1 MSDCCTE
8 PSPPA
13 CGGRGQGEGGGAAA
27 SEAPEVHLTLRRGP
41 LPLPRNAAERGKSLV
56 FFFFLVLALAAAPP
70 ASAQRFGAESFTL
83 DNGMQIVV
91 VPNHR
96 VPAVMQMVWYK
107 IGSADDPLGKS
118 GVAHFLEHLMFK
130 GTMATPSGAFTA
142 LISRN
147 GGRDNAFTTQEY
159 TAFHETIARDRLD
172 LVMRLE
178 ADRMTG
184 LVLDDKVVL
193 PERDVVLEER
203 RTRID
208 NEPAALL
215 AEQLRATL
223 FLHHPYRNPNIG
235 WENEIRVLG
244 TVDAL
249 ASYRKWY
256 APNNAIL
263 VVTGDV
269 GTAEVRSLAEKH
281 FGPIPPRPLPA
292 RERVEEPRHYAAT
305 RLEMKSAR
313 AAQPRWSRSYLAP
326 SYRAGETAQAYP
338 LQVLAEILGGGASS
352 RLYKTLVL
360 DRGLALSAGAHYSP
374 SMIDLTTFGVYAT
387 PKPGVSVADLEAA
400 VDAELHRVV
409 RDGVDR
415 GEAQRAKERMQA
427 ASVYAG
433 DSLSGPPNIIGAA
446 LAIGQSLDEVEA
458 WPDRIGAVTSAEI
471 DAAARAVLVERN
483 SATGVLLPEPTS

>member
-1 MSDCCTE
+1 MVFLFL
-8 PSPPA
+8 
-13 CGGRGQGEGGGAAA
+13 A
-27 SEAPEVHLTLRRGP
+27 S
-41 LPLPRNAAERGKSLV
+41 
-56 FFFFLVLALAAAPP
+56 ALFATPVW
-70 ASAQRFGAESFTL
+70 AQRFGAETFAL
-83 DNGMQIVV
+83 DNGMQVVV

-107 IGSADDPLGKS
+107 IGGADDPLGKS
-118 GVAHFLEHLMFK
+118 GIAHFLEHLMFK
-130 GTMATPSGAFTA
+130 GTAAAPPGVFTA

-147 GGRDNAFTTQEY
+147 GGRNNAFTTQDY
-159 TAFHETIARDRLD
+159 TAFHETIARDRLG

-184 LVLDDKVVL
+184 LVLDDTVVL

-203 RTRID
+203 RMRID

-215 AEQLRATL
+215 AEQLHATL

-235 WENEIRVLG
+235 WENEIRLLG
-244 TVDAL
+244 TADAF

-263 VVTGDV
+263 VVAGDV
-269 GTAEVRSLAEKH
+269 GTAEVRSLAEEH
-281 FGPIPPRPLPA
+281 FGPIPPRPVPA

-326 SYRAGETAQAYP
+326 SYRAGETAQAYA

-400 VDAELHRVV
+400 VDGELHRLV
-409 RDGVDR
+409 RDGVDP
-415 GEAQRAKERMQA
+415 GEARRAQERMQA

-446 LAIGQSLDEVEA
+446 LATGQSLDEVEA
-458 WPDRIGAVTSAEI
+458 WPDRIGAVTPAEI

>member
-1 MSDCCTE
+1 LSE
-8 PSPPA
+8 PQRRLRFPP
-13 CGGRGQGEGGGAAA
+13 
-27 SEAPEVHLTLRRGP
+27 SRGP
-41 LPLPRNAAERGKSLV
+41 AERGKRRLAV
-56 FFFFLVLALAAAPP
+56 IFLALTLLATP
-70 ASAQRFGAESFTL
+70 ARAQRFGAESFTL
-83 DNGMQIVV
+83 DNGMQVVV

-107 IGSADDPLGKS
+107 LGGADDPPGKS

-130 GTMATPSGAFTA
+130 GTAATPPGAFSA
-142 LISRN
+142 LISRS
-147 GGRDNAFTTQEY
+147 GGRDNAFTTQDY

-203 RTRID
+203 RMRVD

-235 WENEIRVLG
+235 WENEIRGLG
-244 TVDAL
+244 TADAL
-249 ASYRKWY
+249 ASYHKWY
-256 APNNAIL
+256 APDNAIL
-263 VVTGDV
+263 VVAGDV
-269 GTAEVRSLAEKH
+269 GTAEVRPLAERH
-281 FGPIPPRPLPA
+281 FGPIPSQPVPPRA
-292 RERVEEPRHYAAT
+292 RAEEPRHYAAA

-313 AAQPRWSRSYLAP
+313 AAQPSWSRSYLAP
-326 SYRAGETAQAYP
+326 SYRAGDTTQAYP

-374 SMIDLTTFGVYAT
+374 GAIDLATFRVYAA
-387 PKPGVSVADLEAA
+387 PKPGVSVAELEAA
-400 VDAELHRVV
+400 IDAELQRLV
-409 RDGVDR
+409 RDGVDPK
-415 GEAQRAKERMQA
+415 EVQRAKERMQA
-427 ASVYAG
+427 ASIYEE

-446 LAIGQSLDEVEA
+446 LAIGQSLDDVEA
-458 WPDRIGAVTSAEI
+458 WPERIGTVTPADINS
-471 DAAARAVLVERN
+471 AARAVLVERN
-483 SATGVLLPEPTS
+483 SATGVLLPEPSS

>member
-1 MSDCCTE
+1 
-8 PSPPA
+8 
-13 CGGRGQGEGGGAAA
+13 
-27 SEAPEVHLTLRRGP
+27 
-41 LPLPRNAAERGKSLV
+41 
-56 FFFFLVLALAAAPP
+56 
-70 ASAQRFGAESFTL
+70 
-83 DNGMQIVV
+83 
-91 VPNHR
+91 
-96 VPAVMQMVWYK
+96 
-107 IGSADDPLGKS
+107 
-118 GVAHFLEHLMFK
+118 
-130 GTMATPSGAFTA
+130 
-142 LISRN
+142 
-147 GGRDNAFTTQEY
+147 
-159 TAFHETIARDRLD
+159 
-172 LVMRLE
+172 
-178 ADRMTG
+178 MTG

-203 RTRID
+203 RMRID

-215 AEQLRATL
+215 AEQLRAAL

-244 TVDAL
+244 TVDVL

-263 VVTGDV
+263 VVAGDV
-269 GTAEVRSLAEKH
+269 GTAEARSLAEKH

-292 RERVEEPRHYAAT
+292 RERVEEPRHYAAM

-313 AAQPRWSRSYLAP
+313 AAQPRWNRSYLAP

-360 DRGLALSAGAHYSP
+360 ERGLALSAGTHYSP

-400 VDAELHRVV
+400 VDAQLHRLV
-409 RDGVDR
+409 RDGVER

-433 DSLSGPPNIIGAA
+433 DSLSGPASIIGAA

-471 DAAARAVLVERN
+471 DAAARAVLIERN

>member
-1 MSDCCTE
+1 MSLLFLILLGSALL
-8 PSPPA
+8 SPPA
-13 CGGRGQGEGGGAAA
+13 R
-27 SEAPEVHLTLRRGP
+27 
-41 LPLPRNAAERGKSLV
+41 
-56 FFFFLVLALAAAPP
+56 
-70 ASAQRFGAESFTL
+70 AQRFAGETFTL
-83 DNGMQIVV
+83 DNGMQVVV

-96 VPAVMQMVWYK
+96 APAVMQMVWYK
-107 IGSADDPLGKS
+107 VGGADDPLGKS
-118 GVAHFLEHLMFK
+118 GIAHFLEHLMFK
-130 GTMATPSGAFTA
+130 GTAAAPPGAFTA
-142 LISRN
+142 SISRS
-147 GGRDNAFTTQEY
+147 GGRNNAFTTQDY
-159 TAFHETIARDRLD
+159 TAFHETVARDQLE

-203 RTRID
+203 RMRID

-235 WENEIRVLG
+235 WETEIRGLG
-244 TVDAL
+244 TADAD
-249 ASYRKWY
+249 AFYRKWY
-256 APNNAIL
+256 MPNNAIL
-263 VVTGDV
+263 VIAGDV
-269 GTAEVRSLAEKH
+269 SAAEVRPIAEQY
-281 FGPIPPRPLPA
+281 FGPIPSRPPPLRA
-292 RERVEEPRHYAAT
+292 RVEEPRHYAAT

-326 SYRAGETAQAYP
+326 SYRLGETTHAYP

-352 RLYKTLVL
+352 RLYKILVL

-374 SMIDLTTFGVYAT
+374 SAIDLATFGVYAS

-400 VDAELHRVV
+400 VDTELQRLV
-409 RDGVDR
+409 RDGVDPK
-415 GEAQRAKERMQA
+415 EVQRAKERMQA

-433 DSLSGPPNIIGAA
+433 DSLSGPANIIGAA
-446 LAIGQSLDEVEA
+446 LAIGQSLKEAEA
-458 WPDRIGAVTSAEI
+458 WPERIGAVTPAEV

-483 SATGVLLPEPTS
+483 SVTGVLLPEPTS